1 MGELLSVGIDIGTST
16 TSVVFSRLTLR
27 DMASSF
33 SVPRITIAG
42 KEILYRGAPRLTPQ
56 TADDRLDPEA
66 LAALL
71 KEEYRAAGVTPEMVK
86 TGAVIVTGESSRR
99 ENAADVLR
107 VLSRLAGKFVV
118 AAAGPDM
125 EAVIAAKGAGIPQYS
140 KECGCTVSHL
150 DIGGGTT
157 NVAQY
162 RAGRLEGVGC
172 WDVGGRL
179 VRVDEGCVTKLSP
192 RLSPVIQN
200 LGLSLSEGT
209 PVSMETLVRLVDG
222 MADLLGQAVGLTPQT
237 PLCQA
242 LKTKSSTG
250 TGVDRPTDWFSFS
263 GGVAD
268 YLYHPTSDWF
278 RHGDIG
284 PLLADAIRRSP
295 LWREQKIYQGRET
308 IHATVIGAGCYTTAV
323 SGSTI
328 YYTDQSFFPIHN
340 LPALIVSAQACE
352 RAAEGD
358 GGPLCEEM
366 RWFLRES
373 AADNVVLCLN
383 HVQTPDYQ
391 QLCALAESLTAAGA
405 LLPSGTPLLALAG
418 GDYALALGR
427 AVQRRLRAR
436 PVVCIDGISAQ
447 EGDYLDLGVPEMGG
461 LILPVVVKTLIFG

>member
-16 TSVVFSRLTLR
+16 TNIVFSRLTLR

-42 KEILYRGAPRLTPQ
+42 KEILYRSAPRLTPQ

-99 ENAADVLR
+99 ENAADVLQ

-125 EAVIAAKGAGIPQYS
+125 EAIIAAKGAGVPRYS
-140 KECGCTVSHL
+140 KECGCTVTHF

-157 NVAQY
+157 NVARY
-162 RAGRLEGVGC
+162 RAGQLEGVGC

-179 VRVDEGCVTKLSP
+179 IRVAEGQITKISP
-192 RLSPVIQN
+192 RLAPVIQG

-209 PVSMETLVRLVDG
+209 PVSMETLKRLVDG
-222 MADLLGQAVGLTPQT
+222 MAGLLCQAVGMAPQT

-242 LKTKSSTG
+242 LKTQSSTG
-250 TGVDRPTDWFSFS
+250 TGADRPADWFSFS
-263 GGVAD
+263 GGVAE

-295 LWREQKIYQGRET
+295 LWREKKIYQARET

-328 YYTDQSFFPIHN
+328 YYTDQGFLPIYN
-340 LPALIVSAQACE
+340 LPALIVSPQACE
-352 RAAEGD
+352 CAVRGNS
-358 GGPLCEEM
+358 GLLQGEM
-366 RWFLRES
+366 RWFLRENTVN
-373 AADNVVLCLN
+373 NVVLCLN
-383 HVQTPDYQ
+383 HVQAPGYQ
-391 QLCALAESLTAAGA
+391 QLCALAESLAAA
-405 LLPSGTPLLALAG
+405 DVLLPTGTPLLALAG
-418 GDYALALGR
+418 GDYAMALGR
-427 AVQRRLRAR
+427 AIQRRLGER
-436 PVVCIDGISAQ
+436 PVICIDGISVQ